1 MAQAKLTQAT
11 WDKIGRQ
18 ITRDAGGIKN
28 LVHYVVEVKSYDYP
42 NGSLDDWAKLYIR
55 DGAVWVYTEDRAN
68 QLDKLKIPY
77 KDADKKFNEIYGRA
91 AAYMV
96 QAYLKTHG
104 LMIERTYPMY
114 NGRRIYKI
122 KVVKDPS
129 AKKPAKKK
137 TVKRK

>member
-1 MAQAKLTQAT
+1 MAQAKITQAT

-18 ITRDAGGIKN
+18 LVRDADGIRN
-28 LVHYVVEVKSYDYP
+28 LVHYVVEVKSYDKP
-42 NGSLDDWAKLYIR
+42 QGSLKDWAYLYVR

-77 KDADKKFNEIYGRA
+77 KDADKKFNEVYGRA
-91 AAYMV
+91 AAYLV
-96 QAYLKTHG
+96 QEYLKKHG
-104 LMIERTYPMY
+104 LQIERTYPMR
-114 NGRRIYKI
+114 NGYKTYQI
-122 KVVKDPS
+122 KVVKDPY